1 MGYGA
6 KQLDWNPS
14 PVMSSLSLSQPS
26 SRSPTYKQRYNLAS
40 WPHLLIWEI
49 TEMFIEYLLCARSC
63 RAHGSN
69 RLRAHPPGYCRDSG
83 RCCMDNAWHLANAQL
98 SGLSYTD
105 DCLPFPSFSPSL
117 PLPPSFLLSF
127 RLSPLPTSKP

>member
-49 TEMFIEYLLCARSC
+49 TEMFIEYLQCAR
-63 RAHGSN
+63 
-69 RLRAHPPGYCRDSG
+69 
-83 RCCMDNAWHLANAQL
+83 M
-98 SGLSYTD
+98 
-105 DCLPFPSFSPSL
+105 
-117 PLPPSFLLSF
+117 
-127 RLSPLPTSKP
+127 